1 MKIAI
6 LGDTHFGARNS
17 SKIFNDYFIKCYNE
31 FYIPEFKKQG
41 VTHILQLG
49 DLFDIRK
56 YTANYILKEVKEKH
70 FNIIRDEGFE
80 YHTLAGN
87 HDLYWRESLEVVTQD
102 LVLTEYD
109 NIHVYTKPKTIELD
123 GTTIDIIPWICKENS
138 SQVFE
143 FIKNSKS
150 DLCIGHFEFAGFA
163 MYRGQE
169 ANDGIDSSDFRKY
182 ELVLSGHYHTRSH
195 KENVV
200 YVGTPYEMTWQDYAD
215 DKGYHI
221 FDTETR
227 KLTFFKN
234 PHTMFYRFEY
244 DEKNVDSV
252 DFSQFAGKYV
262 RIVIVKKTDL
272 YNFDIF
278 MAKIYNANPVEVKI
292 VEDLSDLQNGTI
304 DDDINLEDTSTI
316 LSNYIDNLDMD
327 VNKEALKTY
336 MRVLYN
342 EAVNQQV

>member
-6 LGDTHFGARNS
+6 VGDTHWGARNS
-17 SKIFNDYFIKCYNE
+17 SKIFNDYFIKCWDE
-31 FYIPEFKKQG
+31 FYIPEFQKHGIK
-41 VTHILQLG
+41 HIVQLG

-56 YTANYILKEVKEKH
+56 YTANYILKEVKDKH
-70 FNIIRDEGFE
+70 FNKIRDLGFE

-87 HDLYWRESLEVVTQD
+87 HDLYWRESLEVVTQE
-102 LVLTEYD
+102 LVLNEY
-109 NIHVYTKPKTIELD
+109 NNVFVYTKPDTINIG

-138 SQVFE
+138 SVVFD

-150 DLCIGHFEFAGFA
+150 DLCVGHFEFAGFA

-169 ANDGIDSSDFRKY
+169 ANDGIDNKPFEKY
-182 ELVLSGHYHTRSH
+182 ELVMSGHYHTKSR
-195 KENVV
+195 KDNIV
-200 YVGTPYEMTWQDYAD
+200 YVGTPYEMTWQDFAD

-227 KLTFFKN
+227 ELTFYRN
-234 PHTMFYRFEY
+234 PHTMFSRFEY
-244 DEKNVDSV
+244 DEKNVENV
-252 DFSQFAGKYV
+252 DFDQFTGKYV
-262 RIVIVKKTDL
+262 RLVIVKKTDL

-278 MAKIYNANPVEVKI
+278 MQKVYAANPIEVKI
-292 VEDLSDLQNGTI
+292 IEDLSDLQNGTI
-304 DDDINLEDTSTI
+304 DDNINLEDTSTI
-316 LSNYIDNLDMD
+316 LANYIDNLDITT
-327 VNKEALKTY
+327 NKDSLKAY